1 MSNKLNVGVA
11 RAVITPEVGCNL
23 YGYRDDIISTGVH
36 DDLNA
41 TAFYF
46 EQGKTKALMV
56 SCDVA
61 MIATPLYK
69 RIVNEIEERLGIPK
83 NNCVLS
89 ATHTHSG
96 PNTGGMV
103 GWGDLDDK
111 YIENIFVPGILGAAE
126 EAASSAVP
134 VKVGYAYGDSK
145 VGINRREM
153 TVRSK
158 EYTSLGQNEWG
169 CYNPQMTV
177 ISFTDESDDNIGT
190 IVHYGCHATAAGA
203 NTEITRDW
211 PGIMV
216 DRLEKVSG
224 GITAFFNGPEGDVG
238 PRLSN
243 GGTTGR
249 NDSDYVYEIG
259 NVAAQ
264 DAVRIFKSISSYRD
278 ENIAV
283 ASGLLQPPMGERIS
297 LEEAKTQYDH
307 FKQYTVNA
315 GGAAANHYKQIVESY
330 ENGYEEVDH
339 IEWGQTV
346 LRIGDVAFASFPL
359 ELFAEIGLRVNKE
372 SHIPHVLSLAVTNGN
387 ECYFPTRDQLLRKG
401 YETEMYEFY
410 HIQPF
415 GDHAD
420 YQLIMDT
427 LENLK
432 KISK

>member
-1 MSNKLNVGVA
+1 MCNKLNAGVA
-11 RAVITPEVGCNL
+11 RAVITPEIGCNL
-23 YGYRDDIISTGVH
+23 FGYRDDIISTGVH

-46 EQGKTKALMV
+46 EQDDIKALMV

-61 MIATPLYK
+61 TIATPLYE
-69 RIVNEIEERLGIPK
+69 RIISEVEKQFGIPQ
-83 NNCVLS
+83 NNCLLS

-103 GWGDLDDK
+103 GWGGLDEK
-111 YIENIFVPGILGAAE
+111 YIENIFIPGVMGAIE
-126 EAASSAVP
+126 EAIESAGP
-134 VKVGYAYGDSK
+134 VKVGYSCGDSK

-153 TVRSK
+153 TIKSK
-158 EYTSLGQNEWG
+158 EYTALGQNEWG
-169 CYNPQMTV
+169 CYNPKMTV
-177 ISFTDESDDNIGT
+177 VSFRDENGDNIGT
-190 IVHYGCHATAAGA
+190 MVHYGCHATAAGA
-203 NTEITRDW
+203 NTEISRDW

-216 DRLEKVSG
+216 DQLEKVSG
-224 GITAFFNGPEGDVG
+224 GISAFFNGPEGDVG

-249 NDSDYVYEIG
+249 GDISYIYEIG
-259 NVAAQ
+259 NIAAQ

-297 LEEAKTQYDH
+297 LEEAKTQYDR

-315 GGAAANHYKQIVESY
+315 GGAAANHYKQIIESY

-339 IEWGQTV
+339 IDFSQTV

-359 ELFAEIGLRVNKE
+359 ELFAEIGLRVDRE
-372 SHIPHVLSLAVTNGN
+372 SCIPHVLSLAVTNGI